1 MDRYRRMKDGDQNAL
16 VDTTENFK
24 RLIDINSRDDRMKD
38 VINGRLQDRN
48 VIIELQDMF
57 IVQYLSLDTLR
68 KGKVQYFDKRIM
80 KFNQEHNYNPAL
92 TVSNKKFNYPRE
104 FEDNYIETLSSDIRK
119 NKNVTDALLLRGS
132 LYLNRGDYTK
142 AIEDFRAVL
151 EREPNHLFALMNLAS
166 ARSRMY
172 DYIESIEEKTSRVV
186 GEEKKVERNVDYSL
200 VLEGN
205 NKCLEIDPEFV
216 FALFNIAN
224 VYAKSGEIQKAIDM
238 YTKVLEVDGD
248 IAEAY
253 FNRGLLHIYQGD
265 RSAAN
270 VDLSKAGEL
279 GLTDSYSII
288 KRYCSVEEE

>member
-1 MDRYRRMKDGDQNAL
+1 M

-104 FEDNYIETLSSDIRK
+104 FEDNYIESLSSDIRK

-151 EREPNHLFALMNLAS
+151 ERDPNHLFALMNLAS
-166 ARSRMY
+166 AVPGCTITSSR
-172 DYIESIEEKTSRVV
+172 
-186 GEEKKVERNVDYSL
+186 
-200 VLEGN
+200 
-205 NKCLEIDPEFV
+205 
-216 FALFNIAN
+216 
-224 VYAKSGEIQKAIDM
+224 
-238 YTKVLEVDGD
+238 
-248 IAEAY
+248 
-253 FNRGLLHIYQGD
+253 
-265 RSAAN
+265 
-270 VDLSKAGEL
+270 
-279 GLTDSYSII
+279 
-288 KRYCSVEEE
+288 